1 MAEPKRVKLMRGNE
15 SSRLSVIPAQGE
27 QISTI
32 DELKLYLGDGN
43 KAGGFIVSADNTIAV
58 WPDQTDATKKLS
70 LAWWIAYF
78 NGEDATIRIPRGTYE
93 VLDDI
98 TIPENICLKFDRGA
112 VLKVAETKTLTINGA
127 IEAGLYQ
134 IFDGAG
140 TVSITP
146 QTNTTLVEWY
156 GAKGDGIT
164 DDSDA
169 INKAL
174 LNGGKDIRLQR
185 RTYLITK
192 TLTVP
197 KDCAVVGSNG
207 TIKADT
213 INWTDVINGASVPTK
228 TLMWVQ
234 ATTTE
239 ADKVDATNVPIKHLK
254 FMTDSDSTAV
264 YGLYTGLYLG
274 MPNKLALVGVTNNNN
289 CVHGH
294 NFESLYV
301 YKLGTGIVVA
311 DAWDCNFTNIEGANC
326 VYRTIEI
333 KGQTVNCTYTNL
345 KLYGSKQVLAIV
357 TDLYTVEN
365 TKRHSEGLTFKG
377 GFIGSAVYDAE
388 IADSGTGIYIEA
400 GAALYFEGMIIDL
413 NAKHALVNT
422 LLASN
427 IYCTNCWFSSQ
438 DTTFDYPTIKFGD
451 ISAEENPAAWRGAV
465 FSSCQIKGNTA
476 HSISI
481 GTYRRNI
488 TVMNSELVGKLTV
501 GGHSWNITVKDNW
514 FSSSSEMITAD
525 ATALVKT
532 DNNRVNGWDNI
543 AYSNPILESVSQRML
558 GSRTANIAFSK
569 MRADTKDTALIGG
582 VVVADANDPPAP
594 FCLFWCDTTTMN
606 GFNGE
611 GFIISLNAS
620 GTIVQIGFGKLSAG
634 PVTLSI
640 YMRMKASGTWSAW
653 KKTPIVTDI

>member
-1 MAEPKRVKLMRGNE
+1 MAEAKRVKLMRGAE
-15 SSRLSVIPAQGE
+15 ASRLSVIPAQGE
-27 QISTI
+27 QIMSL
-32 DELKLYLGDGN
+32 EEQKLYLGDGS
-43 KAGGFIVSADNTIAV
+43 KAGGYVVNADSTIAI
-58 WPDQTDATKKLS
+58 WPDQTDATKKHS
-70 LAWWIAYF
+70 LAWWITHF
-78 NGEDATIRIPRGTYE
+78 NGEEATLRIPKGTHE
-93 VLDDI
+93 VLADI
-98 TIPENICLKFDRGA
+98 TIPSNICLQFDRGA
-112 VLKVAETKTLTINGA
+112 LLEVAETKTLTINGA

-164 DDSDA
+164 DDADA

-174 LNGGKDIRLQR
+174 LNGGKDIKLQR

-213 INWTDVINGASVPTK
+213 ENWTDVVNGASVPAK
-228 TLMWVQ
+228 TLMWIQ
-234 ATTTE
+234 ATTTG

-254 FMTDSDSTAV
+254 FMTDSDSAAV

-274 MPNKLALVGVTNNNN
+274 MPNKLALDDVSNNDN

-301 YKLGTGIVVA
+301 YKLGTGMVVA
-311 DAWDCNFTNIEGANC
+311 DAWDCNFTNIEGSNC

-333 KGQTVNCTYTNL
+333 KGQSVNCTFTNL
-345 KLYGSKQVLAIV
+345 KLYKSKQALAIV

-365 TKRHSEGLTFKG
+365 IQRVSEGLTFKG
-377 GFIGSAVYDAE
+377 GFIGDAQYDVAV
-388 IADSGTGIYIEA
+388 ADSGTALYIES
-400 GAALYFEGMIIDL
+400 GAAFYFEGLIIDL
-413 NAKHALVNT
+413 NAKHALINT
-422 LLASN
+422 GLAGN
-427 IYCTNCWFSSQ
+427 LYFNNCWFSSQ
-438 DTTFDYPTIKFGD
+438 DTTFDYPTIKFCN
-451 ISAEENPAAWRGAV
+451 ISAAENAGSWRGAV
-465 FSSCQIKGNTA
+465 FSSCQIKGNAA

-481 GTYRRNI
+481 GAYRRNI
-488 TVMNSELVGKLTV
+488 TVMNADLAGKITV
-501 GGHSWNITVKDNW
+501 GDHSWNITVRDNW
-514 FSSSSEMITAD
+514 FNTSGEMITAD

-532 DNNRVNGWDNI
+532 DNNRVSAWDNE
-543 AYSNPILESVSQRML
+543 AYSNPILEAVPQRML
-558 GSRTANIAFSK
+558 GSRTAAIAFSK

-582 VVVADANDPPAP
+582 VAVTDANDPPAP

-606 GFNGE
+606 GFNGI
-611 GFIISLNAS
+611 GFIISLTS
-620 GTIVQIGFGKLSAG
+620 GAGIVQLGFGMLSAA
-634 PVTLSI
+634 PWTLNT
-640 YMRMKASGTWSAW
+640 YMRMKASGSWSAW
-653 KKTPIVTDI
+653 KKTPIATDI